1 MNSNKPIWEQKP
13 QQQMKRFHIS
23 QPEKLTILIGEPPE
37 PSPELKIKDNAVH
50 VGHSQPPDVWKVS
63 TSLILKHYYH
73 SVNNNSLIV
82 QDHME
87 IWDVMED

>member
-1 MNSNKPIWEQKP
+1 MMS
-13 QQQMKRFHIS
+13 
-23 QPEKLTILIGEPPE
+23 IGETQVPLPQ
-37 PSPELKIKDNAVH
+37 LKIKDNAVH
-50 VGHSQPPDVWKVS
+50 VGHFQPPDVWKVS
-63 TSLILKHYYH
+63 TSLTLINYYH